1 MADAPRLITVE
12 EANRVLPLLRPIV
25 RDLLATYAAWRE
37 AVGRF
42 ELAQA
47 ARPPVGDL
55 ESPEAVAARL
65 EVEAHGVRIDEC
77 VEEIRLLGGIFKGLQ
92 DGQVDF
98 LSLRDD
104 RPVFLCWM
112 LGEDCVSHWHDI
124 DGGFGGRQPI
134 DSHLFSETT

>member
-1 MADAPRLITVE
+1 MADVPRLITVE
-12 EANRVLPLLRPIV
+12 EADRVLPLLRPIV

-47 ARPPVGDL
+47 AHPPVNGV
-55 ESPEAVAARL
+55 ESPEAEAARL
-65 EVEAHGVRIDEC
+65 EVEAHGARIDEC
-77 VEEIRLLGGIFKGLQ
+77 VEEIRRLGGIFKGLQ

-104 RPVFLCWM
+104 RPVYLCWK
-112 LGEDCVSHWHDI
+112 LGEDSVSHWHDI
-124 DGGFGGRQPI
+124 DGGYAGRRPI

>member
-25 RDLLATYAAWRE
+25 QDLLAAYAAWNE
-37 AVGRF
+37 AVGQF

-47 ARPPVGDL
+47 THPPVSGL
-55 ESPEAVAARL
+55 ESPAAKAARI
-65 EVEAHGVRIDEC
+65 EVERHAARIDDC
-77 VEEIRLLGGIFKGLQ
+77 VHEIHLLGGIFKGLV

-104 RPVFLCWM
+104 QPVYLCWQP
-112 LGEDCVSHWHDI
+112 GEETVSYWHPI
-124 DGGFGGRQPI
+124 DGGFAGRQPV
-134 DSHLFSETT
+134 DAHLFSETS

>member
-25 RDLLATYAAWRE
+25 RELLATYAAWGE

-42 ELAQA
+42 DLAQA
-47 ARPPVGDL
+47 ARPPVDGL
-55 ESPEAVAARL
+55 ESPEAVAARR

-104 RPVFLCWM
+104 RPVFLCWK
-112 LGEDCVSHWHDI
+112 LGEDRVSHWHDI
-124 DGGFGGRQPI
+124 DGGFGGRHPI
-134 DSHLFSETT
+134 DSHLFSEMT